1 MGLLRLAHGVLDF
14 LISQPE
20 ERVLAFT
27 QGRTRLAFIS
37 PIPHQPEPS
46 SAPVSA
52 PSSGP
57 ASAPSSGPAS
67 APTAAVA
74 SGEASRPMPV
84 PVVQRVP
91 ETEPRPVPKP
101 GPPPRPKP
109 TPSPAPQTGM
119 SHEEAAA
126 IAEQLRACE
135 TEAEGLKL
143 LNRVATN
150 NSARRMIAAALNV
163 EVTKSM
169 TSDQLKTLIL
179 RHAIGARRTF
189 AGLSGW

>member
-1 MGLLRLAHGVLDF
+1 MTQSSLMGLLRLAHGVLDF

-27 QGRTRLAFIS
+27 EGRTQLAFVS
-37 PIPHQPEPS
+37 PIPHQPEP
-46 SAPVSA
+46 APVFGATARPA
-52 PSSGP
+52 PEPTPAPMFAPVAGAGAVPAPEHAVRSPAGP
-57 ASAPSSGPAS
+57 
-67 APTAAVA
+67 
-74 SGEASRPMPV
+74 
-84 PVVQRVP
+84 
-91 ETEPRPVPKP
+91 EPRPVTKP
-101 GPPPRPKP
+101 SPPP
-109 TPSPAPQTGM
+109 SPQAGM
-119 SHEEAAA
+119 SDEEAAA

-150 NSARRMIAAALNV
+150 NPTRRTIAAALNI

-169 TSDQLKTLIL
+169 TSDHLKTLIL

-189 AGLSGW
+189 AGLSSW